1 MTRTVTLPTGRKI
14 RLGDRMAETCA
25 LLDYDPHITQAALS
39 RAVGPYGS
47 NQYGYRT
54 IMRCVAAGLI
64 NKYTNLKGT
73 RVTLELTYFGWLVAN
88 DRI

>member
-1 MTRTVTLPTGRKI
+1 MTRAVILPNGRKI

-25 LLDYDPHITQAALS
+25 LLAYYPHITQAALS
-39 RAVGPYGS
+39 RAVGPHGS

-54 IMRCVAAGLI
+54 IMRCVQAGLI
-64 NKYTNLKGT
+64 NKYNLKGT